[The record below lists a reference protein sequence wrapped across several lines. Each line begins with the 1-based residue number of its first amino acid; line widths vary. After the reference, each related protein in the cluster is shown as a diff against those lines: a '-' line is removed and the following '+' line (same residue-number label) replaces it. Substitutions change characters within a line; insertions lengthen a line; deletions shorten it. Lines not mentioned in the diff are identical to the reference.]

1 VDPAD
6 LAELFA
12 MSDLVILG
20 EVQGVERGRV
30 FAGSASTTDSSPD
43 ASSAV
48 ETGAAATGGIE
59 SALVTVAV
67 QQVLRGE
74 DPGPTVLVEEEGWL
88 ADGRRISLDGA
99 PPTEVGDVG
108 LWFLIDTGD
117 PDVPAW
123 VTVGR
128 FGRWLVRDG
137 VLSGP
142 LLDEPIAI
150 DLQDRPVEDVVA
162 DLAALVAA
170 SSTTTLAP

>member
-1 VDPAD
+1 
-6 LAELFA
+6 
-12 MSDLVILG
+12 
-20 EVQGVERGRV
+20 
-30 FAGSASTTDSSPD
+30 
-43 ASSAV
+43 
-48 ETGAAATGGIE
+48 
-59 SALVTVAV
+59 
-67 QQVLRGE
+67 
-74 DPGPTVLVEEEGWL
+74 
-88 ADGRRISLDGA
+88 
-99 PPTEVGDVG
+99 VGDVG